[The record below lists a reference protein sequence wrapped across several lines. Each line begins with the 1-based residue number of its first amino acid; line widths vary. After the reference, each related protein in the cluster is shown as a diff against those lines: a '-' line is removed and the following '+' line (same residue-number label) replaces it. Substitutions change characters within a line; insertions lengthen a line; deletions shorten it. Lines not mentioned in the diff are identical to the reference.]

1 MKNEPLDFVRNSMV
15 WYGTHFGNI
24 SLLTDRQRD
33 GTAVPSLASEHLHE
47 AELLSGPE
55 RQWTEEVI
63 KNTLGSMFQGEFM
76 NTLRGSRHI
85 ALTSSTSRF

>member
-1 MKNEPLDFVRNSMV
+1 MKNEPIDFVKSSMV
-15 WYGTHFGNI
+15 RNGTPSGNL

-33 GTAVPSLASEHLHE
+33 GTAVPSLASEHLQE

-76 NTLRGSRHI
+76 HALRGSRRI
-85 ALTSSTSRF
+85 ALTPTTSGF